1 MMKMRNPVQVQDD
14 EKDEDKDL
22 EDLQS
27 PTTKKAGRDI
37 PPGFSPVPERT
48 SIFTSVVGC
57 TTP

>member
-27 PTTKKAGRDI
+27 PTTKKPDEISRPASLLSPKGR
-37 PPGFSPVPERT
+37 VPLLQ
-48 SIFTSVVGC
+48 
-57 TTP
+57 